1 MSTFVCACGTRAHL
15 STHVEVRG
23 QVKGVSSLLSQDGS
37 WELDV
42 ACQAWL
48 QAPLYIK
55 SSQWSYFFRF
65 TTSFR

>member
-1 MSTFVCACGTRAHL
+1 MSTFVCACGMCAHL

-23 QVKGVSSLLSQDGS
+23 QVKGVSSLLSQYGS

-55 SSQWSYFFRF
+55 SSQWSYFFWF